1 MSPNTNEAF
10 DGAFRRFLE
19 SLSEAER
26 ARYAPVASPEDL
38 LDGIK
43 KLDLLSQRHQKTKL
57 WRVLKCVETFSAR
70 LTPYFTIVNTFVSSN
85 PQYAAIVWG
94 LLQFVL
100 QLAESFTTFFD
111 RLVKVIAK
119 ISDAFPMYEDIVR
132 LYTGRKS
139 TRLRAHVEQVY
150 SDILQFFQHVAGIF
164 TRVDGRFKR
173 RRAIIC
179 EIIWTPFDARF
190 ESLLGQ
196 LRNHERFV
204 QNELLL
210 LQAIATNDAETA
222 AAQERRLAAEER
234 DCAEKARAHVEEIS
248 QQTEGIKRLINE
260 QTKGQNFDKIHRW
273 IKPPNYADVL
283 EKSQS
288 IREEGTCTW
297 LFTNPMFCRWRETET
312 HGGISK
318 SINDLGPRALWI
330 NGIPGAGKT
339 ILASYIV
346 QELHELESAD
356 TLYCYYFFSSGSS
369 NFMSTGATAAHRSIL
384 SQILHH
390 KRNNEN
396 ILDKFLFAQDQGSG
410 QPEAS
415 SSELID
421 LIHIC
426 SKELKEL
433 TIILDGIDECH
444 EINELFGAIRKLME
458 LCPIKVLFLSRPGIS
473 ELQDEVQ
480 ASQRIV
486 MDRFATSED
495 IRSYLRTSLESLV
508 SRGRLDV
515 TNTSDLEDRLVQG
528 ANGMFLWASLM
539 ISLLWSPMLTSKS
552 RLTII
557 KQVIRPE
564 GIEQLYDRIL
574 KVIAQSKRLEK
585 SVAREVFC
593 WLTYSRGSVSLR
605 LLYDAIR
612 SVKTQDNSGLQ
623 ESLPFAG
630 ETPSLG
636 QFRENLQAVCGS
648 LLDFNHVEDRVG
660 DLNGGVFATVRFVH
674 LSVKEYFQSLDDSPS
689 SEGHLECVP
698 RWTQGN
704 IRLAQVCLENIRSM
718 SRKYSPSFQDLKN
731 YATLHWA
738 DHLED
743 ISAHNIDGAQES
755 QVYFRKDFAD
765 LQAALLGFLR
775 DPYSI
780 TSWIHTLYLMHGYG
794 DLVPPFRSLDR
805 WVCWL
810 RCTRATMTGP
820 TQSLDALMD
829 LTSKFSADLRR
840 LDETW
845 GSKLQTDPTILW
857 DEVAAFMQS
866 DFIHSTSNTKVK
878 LLKVDAL
885 DNNLQSS
892 RALCEV
898 SASSADG
905 SLCFVLSIWPSKDYE
920 TRWSTVGGQKSLEHW
935 KDVCSGWIA
944 RYKIWNVVTEET
956 IGEIRIP
963 IDEGEVWLQMR
974 QSLYEQ
980 SYAEWKTAFP
990 TAISPDGK
998 LVVIL
1003 RTLFAFDKPPGS
1015 SRLQWQ
1021 ETLIP
1026 VDFGRAHSNKWT
1038 DELRP
1043 FDPNHPLICGRPLQ
1057 FLYRDRY
1064 TYKFAFSP
1072 DGRYLAF
1079 TDKLRDTPTYEEN
1092 LAIFGI
1098 LGQGKLRTDRIASRT
1113 FTSWLRRSELTICFH
1128 SCQGLVALC
1137 AGGQVELWNFKTD
1150 TAGARSIVIGN
1161 FSTTPPPIVDSLKFS
1176 ACGAYVVASHSGE
1189 PTVFQIPRL
1198 SPEVGTEEELDI
1210 EPRFLHKASLDN
1222 NASTTLSVLGNTNIS
1237 HFGLKHGQ
1245 VIHNECI
1252 VNSKD
1257 GAVSS
1262 LVHVLPG
1269 DAPALQL
1276 VPATDGLETQTIQL
1290 MSLPKSI
1297 QLKHTAPVIL
1307 TPSGQQTCIKVVLNS
1322 TIHSEYSLTE
1332 RDAGVVP
1339 AVIERDVRSLKF
1351 STVNTKRKW
1360 GITES
1365 NDASFTPDEH
1375 LSNGL
1380 RSDHGGPS
1388 LPPLNTAP
1396 EAHRVVSGV
1405 EDDEDLPF
1413 LKRQKLWW
1421 GSI

>member
-1 MSPNTNEAF
+1 MSTNIDSNEAF

-70 LTPYFTIVNTFVSSN
+70 LTPYFAIVNTVVSSN

-94 LLQFVL
+94 LLKFVL

-132 LYTGRKS
+132 LYTGQKS

-164 TRVDGRFKR
+164 TRVDG
-173 RRAIIC
+173 
-179 EIIWTPFDARF
+179 
-190 ESLLGQ
+190 Q
-196 LRNHERFV
+196 
-204 QNELLL
+204 
-210 LQAIATNDAETA
+210 TA

-234 DCAEKARAHVEEIS
+234 DCAEKARAHVEDIS
-248 QQTEGIKRLINE
+248 NQTEGIKRLIND

-283 EKSQS
+283 ERSQS

-297 LFTNPMFCRWRETET
+297 LFTNRVFCRWRATET
-312 HGGISK
+312 HGGTFR

-346 QELHELESAD
+346 QELHQLESAD

-369 NFMSTGATAAHRSIL
+369 NFMSTGAAAAYRSIL

-390 KRNNEN
+390 KRNDES

-410 QPEAS
+410 QLEAS

-444 EINELFGAIRKLME
+444 QINELFGAIRKLME
-458 LCPIKVLFLSRPGIS
+458 LCPMKILFLSRPGIS

-495 IRSYLRTSLESLV
+495 IRSYLRTSLESLA

-585 SVAREVFC
+585 SVARVVFC
-593 WLTYSRGSVSLR
+593 WLTYARGSVSLR

-612 SVKTQDNSGLQ
+612 SVNTQDDGGSH
-623 ESLPFAG
+623 EYLPFVG

-648 LLDFNHVEDRVG
+648 LLDFDHVEDRVG
-660 DLNGGVFATVRFVH
+660 DSSEGVFATVRFVH

-704 IRLAQVCLENIRSM
+704 IRLAQVCLEDIRSM
-718 SRKYSPSFQDLKN
+718 TRKYSPSFQDLSN

-743 ISAHNIDGAQES
+743 ISARNMDGTLENQA
-755 QVYFRKDFAD
+755 YFHKDFAD

-810 RCTRATMTGP
+810 RCTRATMTRP
-820 TQSLDALMD
+820 TQSLDALIA
-829 LTSKFSADLRR
+829 LTSTFSADLRR

-845 GSKLQTDPTILW
+845 GSRLQTDPTILW

-866 DFIHSTSNTKVK
+866 DFIRSASNTKVK
-878 LLKVDAL
+878 LLKVDAM

-892 RALCEV
+892 RALCDV
-898 SASSADG
+898 STSSADG

-920 TRWSTVGGQKSLEHW
+920 TRWLTVGGQKSLEHW

-944 RYKIWNVVTEET
+944 RYKIWNIATGET

-1003 RTLFAFDKPPGS
+1003 RTLFAFDKPHGS

-1026 VDFGRAHSNKWT
+1026 VDFGRARSTKWT

-1072 DGRYLAF
+1072 DSRYLAF
-1079 TDKLRDTPTYEEN
+1079 TDKLRDAPTYEEN
-1092 LAIFGI
+1092 LAIFGV
-1098 LGQGKLRTDRIASRT
+1098 LGQGKLRVDRIASRT
-1113 FTSWLRRSELTICFH
+1113 FSSWLRRSELTICFH
-1128 SCQGLVALC
+1128 PCQDLVVLC
-1137 AGGQVELWNFKTD
+1137 AGGQVELWNFNTVANKFTN
-1150 TAGARSIVIGN
+1150 TVGARSTVIGK
-1161 FSTTPPPIVDSLKFS
+1161 FSTTPPPIVDSLKIS

-1189 PTVFQIPRL
+1189 PTVFEIPKL
-1198 SPEVGTEEELDI
+1198 SPEVGTEEDLDI

-1222 NASTTLSVLGNTNIS
+1222 NASTALSILGNTDIS

-1245 VIHNECI
+1245 IIHNECI

-1262 LVHVLPG
+1262 LVHVLSG

-1307 TPSGQQTCIKVVLNS
+1307 TPNGQQTCIKVVLNS
-1322 TIHSEYSLTE
+1322 TIQSEYSLTE
-1332 RDAGVVP
+1332 RDAGVAP
-1339 AVIERDVRSLKF
+1339 AVIERDIRSLKF

-1360 GITES
+1360 GITET
-1365 NDASFTPDEH
+1365 NDPDEH
-1375 LSNGL
+1375 LSGGL
-1380 RSDHGGPS
+1380 PSDHGGPS
-1388 LPPLNTAP
+1388 LPPSNTAP

-1405 EDDEDLPF
+1405 ENDEDLPS
-1413 LKRQKLWW
+1413 LKRQKL
-1421 GSI
+1421 